1 MTMKL
6 SCNICNKRMRKLHF
20 GGRSVIVLLRLI
32 YHQSDT
38 AELSNPVCKN
48 CYSEFRKWMHLFY
61 YKQRMKMK

>member
-1 MTMKL
+1 
-6 SCNICNKRMRKLHF
+6 MRKLHF